1 MTEFRVIPGGLL
13 FADDITGPDKPPE
26 EWTADETENYYSEL
40 WEKAEQGDIFY
51 TVKHLNTS
59 SEVLS
64 IVINTLDTIR
74 EKHEAETAALNIRNE
89 WQNTTCE
96 ELLEALKRLQRDQ
109 ANRL

>member
-51 TVKHLNTS
+51 IILQQKQQFNTKITNILNTLKAMS
-59 SEVLS
+59 L
-64 IVINTLDTIR
+64 
-74 EKHEAETAALNIRNE
+74 LN
-89 WQNTTCE
+89 
-96 ELLEALKRLQRDQ
+96 
-109 ANRL
+109 